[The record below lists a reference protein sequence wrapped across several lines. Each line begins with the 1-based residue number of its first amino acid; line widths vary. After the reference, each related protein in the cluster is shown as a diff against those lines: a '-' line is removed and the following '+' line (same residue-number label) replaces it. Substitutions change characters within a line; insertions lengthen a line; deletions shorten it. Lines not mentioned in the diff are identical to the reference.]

1 METVPLTE
9 LCDNAQLN
17 RFHKRLVVYSAGGP
31 FLDGYVMGMIGIA
44 LVQITPYMGLSLFWE
59 GMVGAGTLVGM
70 FFGGFLGGLF
80 TDKYGRQ
87 LLYSIDLIA
96 LALFSLAQFW
106 AETGLTFSSAVCCWA
121 LPWVRTIPLPQPC
134 WRNLPRKNTAA
145 PLSACLRPCGLW
157 GQAAPILSAS

>member
-96 LALFSLAQFW
+96 LALFSLAQF
-106 AETGLTFSSAVCCWA
+106 
-121 LPWVRTIPLPQPC
+121 
-134 WRNLPRKNTAA
+134 
-145 PLSACLRPCGLW
+145 
-157 GQAAPILSAS
+157 